1 MSDAT
6 GHCGG
11 GVRLKLMAL
20 DATVGLIV
28 SVIASVIVTVME
40 ALYG

>member
-6 GHCGG
+6 GRCGG

-20 DATVGLIV
+20 NATVGLI
-28 SVIASVIVTVME
+28 ASVME
-40 ALYG
+40 ASYG

>member
-6 GHCGG
+6 GRCGG

-20 DATVGLIV
+20 NATFSAPIEQK
-28 SVIASVIVTVME
+28 VTVME
-40 ALYG
+40 ASYG